1 MAHFVTDRIVV
12 GLYRVGAVGL
22 GAAVAVVAGA
32 IGWTSTPEAL
42 ISATQIAA
50 FMLALPGAALV
61 LLAFW
66 LDGQVAKLEGR
77 EQRRHAP
84 ERDAAARHP
93 FREPPVG
100 YVLAVLAT
108 LAAWGLR
115 VLLDV
120 YLPGNA
126 PFVTFF
132 LAVAVAGWLGGFGP
146 AIVATLLS
154 ACISRWFYMVPV
166 HAFRFDDARQAVVIG
181 LFVFVCIGIGMLTAA
196 LHAALIRIQ
205 VLVRRLADREAAP
218 KQD

>member
-1 MAHFVTDRIVV
+1 M
-12 GLYRVGAVGL
+12 
-22 GAAVAVVAGA
+22 GAAVVIIAGA
-32 IGWTSTPEAL
+32 IGWTTTPEAL
-42 ISATQIAA
+42 INATLIAT

-66 LDGQVAKLEGR
+66 LDGQAATLEGR
-77 EQRRHAP
+77 ERRRQAP
-84 ERDAAARHP
+84 ERDDAARHP
-93 FREPPVG
+93 FREPLIG

-115 VLLDV
+115 ALLDAH
-120 YLPGNA
+120 LPGNV
-126 PFVTFF
+126 PFITFF

-146 AIVATLLS
+146 AIVATLMS

-205 VLVRRLADREAAP
+205 VLVRRLAEAEAAP
-218 KQD
+218 KRD